1 VYCADRIKMKFQVSA
16 HAYTALVSG
25 MAYRIYYT
33 PRSKTLV
40 SIEPLG
46 GEQI

>member
-1 VYCADRIKMKFQVSA
+1 MKFQVSGL
-16 HAYTALVSG
+16 AYTALISG
-25 MAYRIYYT
+25 LAYRIYYT

-46 GEQI
+46 SDHG

>member
-1 VYCADRIKMKFQVSA
+1 MKFQVSGR
-16 HAYTALVSG
+16 AYTALVSG